1 MTAKPAALLATDRYA
16 VMGVGAPSYTSG
28 THIWNGT
35 EDILNPKPA
44 TMSITPRNRAW
55 LPKDTPGSMEE
66 PRRSNI
72 SDSWVVPVN
81 PNVST
86 MPYRSTAELIAL
98 SSRNF
103 TPASLE
109 RESRRKAARAASG
122 SAVSSRAM

>member
-1 MTAKPAALLATDRYA
+1 
-16 VMGVGAPSYTSG
+16 
-28 THIWNGT
+28 
-35 EDILNPKPA
+35 
-44 TMSITPRNRAW
+44 
-55 LPKDTPGSMEE
+55 MEE

-109 RESRRKAARAASG
+109 REPAGRRPGLPAAAPSAPGLCISR
-122 SAVSSRAM
+122 